1 MNLLNFF
8 ENISPQQRSV
18 GQLPADFK
26 PKKISPVLDG
36 PYGKMNA
43 TQGYLV
49 GEDLKE
55 FAPVGGNDRE
65 PDEEEILKQL
75 AAQWWNGTE
84 QQMSKAQ
91 KTLAAM
97 GWEIGQDESGDD
109 NAGVFVIRVGD
120 VNGDTY
126 MAFPHSELEL
136 NEGVKEA
143 GPYGSRNPDTMSAND
158 YDRYQ
163 QDQMDQ
169 GKRDFKRQEHEAEW
183 EQEKAYSAK
192 LAAQAAGP
200 WYIRLN
206 GKLIR
211 DKQGNPYTFNSKGA
225 ANKAALTMQAKLFN
239 QGKEFMLTTN
249 PNDKPQGVAE
259 ASQRVDSLVT
269 DALKIMQG
277 SEVTDAVQAL
287 KTVLG
292 DREYN
297 SRRGHYNFYVRQLMD
312 MYGQQGMKEGW
323 KEKLGAAAVTG
334 AMALGSAGAN
344 ARVTPDGQGGFTGGL
359 KPSAT
364 VTAPADNKPAAE
376 APKGFSKEY
385 LQKAADPNRFGRY
398 MISVEKAQELL
409 KNMQEGMVEG
419 DRTMSRAAKG
429 YEKYGK
435 QGMQA
440 LAKAGR
446 EGKDLDKV
454 RDKYNKYDES
464 VDQGMAEG
472 VAETVPWKEAQTV
485 LNHYGADYFGTSYD
499 KLYFYK
505 YRKRFSIGLIRD
517 EDGNGNHSVN
527 LSDLNAMVRKLRGMR
542 VPLSP
547 FGEGVSDLSYDA
559 QSLITKLRRDVEEKR
574 LKPTPEAV
582 LAAAREL
589 AGDME
594 FAPQLL
600 VKQVLGQGVAE
611 AAKWRTH
618 TDAHD
623 LDTDGSYIPKG
634 GIKSDN
640 LATRQKAS
648 KTQSEKDPKSMAGMF
663 GAKYAK
669 KHGVPTKQLMKNI
682 PLDAKKKEQGVAEG
696 SGDKKPYPNTW
707 HDVDP
712 KISKLVDKMSPEEKV
727 KKGYSNPSILKKKK
741 EQGVAEGWQ
750 EDSQELEDWSKEVNK
765 KLYRAHENQ
774 RRSLAIQLSKLE
786 QKHFGSEL
794 TNGPLTNIVFSTL
807 QALNKGQMVHYD
819 PQSVGQMPFGNIV
832 GDDARIIAASGLSK
846 YDVDGYRGL
855 QRAGIVDTIQQFL
868 HLRDLANNK
877 GQAILKYA
885 NMPPVAAWMQF
896 IKDIGWSK
904 DDMNEEVQAKT
915 DDKLLAYY
923 AQRKAEKQKQQQGA
937 TATLRPVESQTKP
950 SSFQAKPMSMSLE
963 DWKKE
968 ILAKYPNARFA
979 TERRPNG
986 STLAGELS
994 GGHGQ
999 GGLGI
1004 YSPSTGEVRVGP
1016 TGAPSQPLRI
1026 HPKQQGMAEDAGDSP
1041 VAGAITRRIL
1051 MQRTDLLSKY
1061 GPEKVTAAIDE
1072 VADFVGDVDEIGSSD
1087 VSGWVRQVEQM
1098 LGNMMEG
1105 TVSREDQYV
1114 KLFRESVASG
1124 MTSEDVLSTLKRKL
1138 GDYLQDVAT
1147 AVNRD
1152 NNLVGQ
1158 LPNDIDQIGP
1168 AVKTIT
1174 TDDGREIKIHGNEDD
1189 GFRISI
1195 NSTPMK
1201 SKFNNIR
1208 HAEIATE
1215 MYCAHRKSKS
1225 KDYVEEA

>member
-1 MNLLNFF
+1 
-8 ENISPQQRSV
+8 
-18 GQLPADFK
+18 
-26 PKKISPVLDG
+26 
-36 PYGKMNA
+36 
-43 TQGYLV
+43 
-49 GEDLKE
+49 
-55 FAPVGGNDRE
+55 
-65 PDEEEILKQL
+65 
-75 AAQWWNGTE
+75 
-84 QQMSKAQ
+84 
-91 KTLAAM
+91 
-97 GWEIGQDESGDD
+97 
-109 NAGVFVIRVGD
+109 
-120 VNGDTY
+120 
-126 MAFPHSELEL
+126 
-136 NEGVKEA
+136 
-143 GPYGSRNPDTMSAND
+143 
-158 YDRYQ
+158 
-163 QDQMDQ
+163 
-169 GKRDFKRQEHEAEW
+169 
-183 EQEKAYSAK
+183 
-192 LAAQAAGP
+192 
-200 WYIRLN
+200 
-206 GKLIR
+206 
-211 DKQGNPYTFNSKGA
+211 
-225 ANKAALTMQAKLFN
+225 
-239 QGKEFMLTTN
+239 
-249 PNDKPQGVAE
+249 
-259 ASQRVDSLVT
+259 
-269 DALKIMQG
+269 
-277 SEVTDAVQAL
+277 
-287 KTVLG
+287 
-292 DREYN
+292 
-297 SRRGHYNFYVRQLMD
+297 
-312 MYGQQGMKEGW
+312 
-323 KEKLGAAAVTG
+323 
-334 AMALGSAGAN
+334 
-344 ARVTPDGQGGFTGGL
+344 
-359 KPSAT
+359 
-364 VTAPADNKPAAE
+364 
-376 APKGFSKEY
+376 
-385 LQKAADPNRFGRY
+385 

-611 AAKWRTH
+611 
-618 TDAHD
+618 
-623 LDTDGSYIPKG
+623 
-634 GIKSDN
+634 
-640 LATRQKAS
+640 
-648 KTQSEKDPKSMAGMF
+648 
-663 GAKYAK
+663 
-669 KHGVPTKQLMKNI
+669 
-682 PLDAKKKEQGVAEG
+682 
-696 SGDKKPYPNTW
+696 
-707 HDVDP
+707 
-712 KISKLVDKMSPEEKV
+712 
-727 KKGYSNPSILKKKK
+727 
-741 EQGVAEGWQ
+741 GWQ

-765 KLYRAHENQ
+765 RLYRAHENQ